1 MADIAINNTTGAA
14 ASQAVQNTKGS
25 TLSQADFLSLL
36 TQQMRNQ
43 DPTQP
48 MDSSQMVSQLAQ
60 IAQVSAT
67 QSLQTSFDSLST
79 ALQGNQLL
87 QASDLVGRDVT
98 VPSSAVKLENTSGI
112 DGAVNVTTGGQTAAV
127 QIVDSA
133 GNVVR
138 TISLGTPDA
147 GLADFHWDGK
157 DENGQALPMGAY
169 GIKAQ
174 VGTSAVQTYVTGKV
188 ASVGMA
194 GEQGAYLQV
203 NGFGGVLLA
212 QVARID

>member
-1 MADIAINNTTGAA
+1 MADIAINNTTGSA
-14 ASQAVQNTKGS
+14 ASQAVKNTKGS

-98 VPSSAVKLENTSGI
+98 VPSNAVKLESTAGI

-157 DENGQALPMGAY
+157 GENGQALPMGAY

>member
-1 MADIAINNTTGAA
+1 MADIAINNTGNSAA
-14 ASQAVQNTKGS
+14 GAVQKSKGS
-25 TLSQADFLSLL
+25 TLTQADFLSLL

-67 QSLQTSFDSLST
+67 QSLQTSFDTLST

-87 QASDLVGRDVT
+87 QASDLVGRNVT
-98 VPSSAVKLENTSGI
+98 VPSNAAKLESTAGV
-112 DGAVNVTTGGQTAAV
+112 DGAINVSTGNQTASV
-127 QIVDSA
+127 QIVDTA

-138 TISLGTPDA
+138 TIDLGKPEV

-157 DENGQALPMGAY
+157 DENGQPLPAGTY
-169 GIKAQ
+169 GLKAQ
-174 VGTSAVQTYVTGKV
+174 VGTAAVQAYVTGKV
-188 ASVGMA
+188 DSVGMA

-203 NGFGGVLLA
+203 AGFGGVLLG

>member
-1 MADIAINNTTGAA
+1 MADIAINSSTGSS
-14 ASQAVQNTKGS
+14 ASQAVKKSNGS

-67 QSLQTSFDSLST
+67 QSLQTSFDTLST

-87 QASDLVGRDVT
+87 QASDLVGRNVT
-98 VPSSAVKLENTSGI
+98 VPSNAVKLEGTAGV
-112 DGAVNVTTGGQTAAV
+112 DGAINVGSEGQTASV
-127 QIVDSA
+127 QILDTA

-138 TISLGTPDA
+138 TIDLGKPDV

-157 DENGQALPMGAY
+157 DENGQPLPNGTY

-174 VGTSAVQTYVTGKV
+174 VGTTAVQAYVSGKV
-188 ASVGMA
+188 DSVGMA

-203 NGFGGVLLA
+203 AGFGGVLLG